1 MNYRGNH
8 DCHLLL
14 CLPWDNW
21 TLPERELGWSEIV
34 KIIII
39 LVMIIITIMILN
51 HDHIANHDN
60 HVNPPDVE
68 KLVLEHVLTTKDCNG
83 IPSCYGLSE
92 GHRYRIILL
101 V

>member
-39 LVMIIITIMILN
+39 LVMIIITIMI
-51 HDHIANHDN
+51 ITMIIFQIMTIM
-60 HVNPPDVE
+60 
-68 KLVLEHVLTTKDCNG
+68 LTHLMWRNWF
-83 IPSCYGLSE
+83 LSTS
-92 GHRYRIILL
+92 
-101 V
+101 

>member
-39 LVMIIITIMILN
+39 LVMIIIYIMIWN
-51 HDHIANHDN
+51 MIM
-60 HVNPPDVE
+60 V
-68 KLVLEHVLTTKDCNG
+68 
-83 IPSCYGLSE
+83 
-92 GHRYRIILL
+92 II
-101 V
+101 